1 MSKHH
6 SGEWVGYYM
15 YQGIAKKLP
24 MHLTLQFGEGKV
36 KGAGIDGPGQFV
48 IDGVYDDANSSVT
61 LNKQYIG
68 KHNLQYRGHFQ
79 SDEILGD
86 WSLTQDGR
94 TMNGTIRIWPLLD
107 GIYGDDETLQ
117 SIIAREIERKKL

>member
-1 MSKHH
+1 MSQHP

-24 MHLTLQFGEGKV
+24 MHLTLHFGEGSI

-48 IDGVYDDANSSVT
+48 MDGVYDDTIGSVT
-61 LNKQYIG
+61 LNKHYIG
-68 KHNLQYRGHFQ
+68 KHSMQYRARFQ
-79 SDEILGD
+79 DDEILGD

-94 TMNGTIRIWPLLD
+94 TIHGTIRIWPLPD

-117 SIIAREIERKKL
+117 SIIGKEIERKN